1 MTLNP
6 ITGMAKRLFF
16 LRHEK
21 VALVIAG
28 VLVGCCSGVA
38 AASLNFAIEHLS
50 ELCTHAK
57 HYWWVFI
64 LPGLGAALSSLFLN
78 KIVREGAGHGVPEL
92 IYSVSRR
99 GGLLRFRSSFSRL
112 ISSCLTIGSGGSA
125 GPEAPVV
132 MSGSAI
138 GSNIAQ
144 RLGFP
149 SRHRITLVGCG
160 AAAAIASIFNAPIAG
175 IVFTLEVV
183 LGEWTAINVI
193 PIGVAAVA
201 GTHVGR
207 LLQGNS
213 IRFSHAHFN
222 PGTWDIAASLG
233 LALATA
239 LVSVALSRMIRHSGK
254 IWAKLPSS
262 RAARALLGGICVGLI
277 GLGVPQILGE
287 GYNQIYS
294 LIHGQYSPG
303 LLLLL
308 AMLLLKM
315 LATSLTLG
323 SGGSGGIFA
332 PGLVVGSFT
341 GVAYFRLI
349 GLLFGVQ
356 HLAPEG
362 CYALLGMAGIIG
374 GMLQAPLTGL
384 FLVVDITSGYE
395 VILPLI
401 VVSLVS
407 SSVCRYFE
415 SDSFYLK
422 DLKAEGGLIR
432 PGTDERVL
440 EDLQVSE
447 VLEQDV
453 TYLHNHMSLADLVT
467 QVKTSH
473 RNHFPVLDQNTGD
486 FLGMIDLAKVRP
498 YLFNRELYGAVLVVD
513 IMDPYPPAVSPEER
527 LTEVL
532 ELMDHLQVFSLPVV
546 AGKRFMGMISKGT
559 LLDHYRR
566 ELIVQTTY

>member
-1 MTLNP
+1 MTPKN
-6 ITGMAKRLFF
+6 IAGMAKRLFF

-21 VALVIAG
+21 VALLLAG

-38 AASLNFAIEHLS
+38 AAGLSFAIEHLS
-50 ELCTHAK
+50 ELCAHAK
-57 HYWWVFI
+57 HYWWVFV
-64 LPGLGAALSSLFLN
+64 LPGVGAALSSLFLN
-78 KIVREGAGHGVPEL
+78 KIVREGAGHGVPEI
-92 IYSVSRR
+92 IYAVSRR

-112 ISSCLTIGSGGSA
+112 VSSCLTIGSGGSA

-183 LGEWTAINVI
+183 LGEWTAVNVI
-193 PIGVAAVA
+193 PIGVASVA
-201 GTHVGR
+201 GTQVGR
-207 LLQGNS
+207 LLMGNS
-213 IRFSHAHFN
+213 IRFSHAHFS
-222 PGTWDIAASLG
+222 PGTWDIAAAFG

-239 LVSVALSRMIRHSGK
+239 LVSVALSRMIRSSGK
-254 IWAKLPSS
+254 MWGKLPASKMS
-262 RAARALLGGICVGLI
+262 RAFVGGACVGLI
-277 GLGVPQILGE
+277 GLFFPQVLGE

-303 LLLLL
+303 LVLLCAILG
-308 AMLLLKM
+308 LKM
-315 LATSLTLG
+315 LATALTLG

-341 GVAYFRLI
+341 GVAYFRLLSLMVDV
-349 GLLFGVQ
+349 G

-362 CYALLGMAGIIG
+362 CYALLGMAGIMG

-447 VLEQDV
+447 VLEHN
-453 TYLHNHMSLADLVT
+453 LIPLNNHMTLADLVA
-467 QVKTSH
+467 QVKSSH
-473 RNHFPVLDQNTGD
+473 RNHFPVLDVKTHE

-498 YLFNRELYGAVLVVD
+498 YLFNRELYGTVLVVD
-513 IMDPYPPAVSPEER
+513 IMDHFPPAVSPDER
-527 LTEVL
+527 LTDVL
-532 ELMDHLQVFSLPVV
+532 ELMDRIQAFSLPVIS
-546 AGKRFMGMISKGT
+546 GKRFLGMVSKGT